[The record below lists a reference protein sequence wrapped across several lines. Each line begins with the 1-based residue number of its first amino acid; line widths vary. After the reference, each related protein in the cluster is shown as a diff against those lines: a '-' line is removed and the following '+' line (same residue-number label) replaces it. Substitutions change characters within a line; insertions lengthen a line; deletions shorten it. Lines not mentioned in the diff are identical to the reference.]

1 MVNLVDKSNMGF
13 LVVVEI
19 VIYSVFFISEV
30 VLCFKISWF
39 SIDICILVRIRDS
52 GIEVSTYILN
62 DVSKHKILKLL
73 TLMQC
78 LCSLH

>member
-19 VIYSVFFISEV
+19 VIYSVVFISEV
-30 VLCFKISWF
+30 VLCFKILWF

-73 TLMQC
+73 TLM
-78 LCSLH
+78 